1 MQSLSY
7 VHCFIGFTFAF
18 EIDHIQQGGE
28 KKESGGTVTCLG
40 GTSANLKKKKIGSL
54 LKKFEN
60 HCYKP
65 CRFVCS
71 VSTIFQYMPLSPS
84 SKSFTKISLISPSE
98 VSV

>member
-1 MQSLSY
+1 M
-7 VHCFIGFTFAF
+7 
-18 EIDHIQQGGE
+18 
-28 KKESGGTVTCLG
+28 GGTVTCLG
-40 GTSANLKKKKIGSL
+40 GTAGEFKKKKIGSL

-84 SKSFTKISLISPSE
+84 SKSVTKISLISPSE